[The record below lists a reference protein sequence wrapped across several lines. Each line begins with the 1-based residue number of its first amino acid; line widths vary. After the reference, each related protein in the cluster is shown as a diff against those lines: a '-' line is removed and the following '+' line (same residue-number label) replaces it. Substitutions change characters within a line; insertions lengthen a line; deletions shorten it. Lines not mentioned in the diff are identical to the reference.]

1 MELNDEA
8 AAAAEVE
15 RVTSLLCG
23 HLGRSIKV
31 TEMVA
36 GHPVLVQYLLSHDT
50 VLGLLFILYYLLSF
64 IVF

>member
-8 AAAAEVE
+8 AAAAEVQ

-23 HLGRSIKV
+23 HLGRSVKV

-36 GHPVLVQYLLSHDT
+36 GHPVLVQ
-50 VLGLLFILYYLLSF
+50 
-64 IVF
+64 